1 MDSLCPL
8 IEIDMAEPDTSHAP
22 RTPWYRKVA
31 MAVLIPF
38 IIPAA
43 LLGFVVLLA
52 VGLYAFICIV
62 ISELLFR
69 IRMAHCGRFLRRRQL
84 SARIA
89 AEGSGTLIVESP
101 SLGWGF
107 THAWWTP
114 ENVLTISPYAV
125 PSDDDYRHAA
135 EKMQCLDWD
144 RWQWENYTA
153 PDKGRAFLLRVW
165 NGRSLERWVKRT
177 FPGMSVVHTWTALVH
192 VQKPAAEPGGA

>member
-1 MDSLCPL
+1 
-8 IEIDMAEPDTSHAP
+8 MAETSAES
-22 RTPWYRKVA
+22 RTPWYRKVSS
-31 MAVLIPF
+31 VFTL
-38 IIPAA
+38 
-43 LLGFVVLLA
+43 VLLSPILLLPLA
-52 VGLYAFICIV
+52 ILLALGLYAV
-62 ISELLFR
+62 IHNFVSEVWFR
-69 IRMAHCGRFLRRRQL
+69 FRMAHCSRFLRRRQL

-114 ENVLTISPYAV
+114 EKVLAISPYAV
-125 PSDDDYRHAA
+125 PSDDDYRKAA

-165 NGRSLERWVKRT
+165 NGRSIERWIKQT
-177 FPGMSVVHTWTALVH
+177 FPDMSVVHTWTALVH
-192 VQKPAAEPGGA
+192 VRKPAADPGGT